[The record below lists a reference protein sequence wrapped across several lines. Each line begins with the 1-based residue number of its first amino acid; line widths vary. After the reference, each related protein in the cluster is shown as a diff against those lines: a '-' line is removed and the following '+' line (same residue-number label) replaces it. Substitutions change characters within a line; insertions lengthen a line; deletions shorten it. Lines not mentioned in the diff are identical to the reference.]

1 MSLQP
6 RNATVQQPADTTP
19 AIAACGLGKALDDR
33 QILREINLRVAAG
46 EYIGLLGANG
56 AGKTTLLKILAT
68 LMPPSQGEVC
78 LFGQKLSPSNVAVRA
93 RIGLI
98 GHQPMLYRDLS
109 ARENL
114 TFFAR
119 LYAVN
124 DAPARVDRMLR
135 MVGLADRADD
145 PVKNF
150 SRGMVQRLSIAR
162 ALLHEPW
169 LILADEPFAGLD
181 APSIQSLEQLLQRLN
196 AAGRTIVMVNHD
208 IEQTLRLAE
217 RAIVLREGR
226 IVLDQQTHRLYARE
240 VLSEVS

>member
-1 MSLQP
+1 
-6 RNATVQQPADTTP
+6 
-19 AIAACGLGKALDDR
+19 
-33 QILREINLRVAAG
+33 
-46 EYIGLLGANG
+46 
-56 AGKTTLLKILAT
+56 
-68 LMPPSQGEVC
+68 MPPSQGEVH
-78 LFGQKLSPSNVAVRA
+78 LFGQKLSPGNVAVRA

-162 ALLHEPW
+162 ALLHEPS

-208 IEQTLRLAE
+208 IEQTLRLAD
-217 RAIVLREGR
+217 RAIVLRQGR
-226 IVLDQQTHRLYARE
+226 IALDQQTHRLYARE

>member
-1 MSLQP
+1 MSADQP
-6 RNATVQQPADTTP
+6 TEAPP
-19 AIAACGLGKALDDR
+19 AIVTCGLGKVLDDR
-33 QILREINLRVAAG
+33 QVLCDINLRVAAG

-68 LMPPSQGEVC
+68 LMPPSD
-78 LFGQKLSPSNVAVRA
+78 GQVLLYGQRLSRSNVAVRA

-119 LYAVN
+119 LYSVN
-124 DAPARVDRMLR
+124 DAPARVQRMLR
-135 MVGLADRADD
+135 MVGLADRGDD
-145 PVKNF
+145 PVKTF

-162 ALLHEPW
+162 ALLHEPA

-217 RAIVLREGR
+217 RAIVLRQGR